1 MLAKPSR
8 LDRDVAK
15 WQRRVTSASEKRTRE
30 REAAQAWRV
39 LSLRVEARDK
49 GCCRVCGCQTT
60 RAGTGD
66 PRLWGAA
73 HHVIY
78 RSLGGQDVESNL
90 VWLCRRCHED
100 IHAHRIAIEGTADS
114 FIARNNT

>member
-15 WQRRVTSASEKRTRE
+15 WERRVTSASEKRKRE
-30 REAAQAWRV
+30 RAEAQAWRV

-49 GCCRVCGCQTT
+49 GCCRVCTCQTT
-60 RAGTGD
+60 AFGKGD

-73 HHVIY
+73 HHIVY
-78 RSLGGQDVESNL
+78 SSAGGPDEMSNL
-90 VWLCRRCHED
+90 IWLCRRCHDAE
-100 IHAHRIAIEGTADS
+100 HRHELSITGTADALV
-114 FIARNNT
+114 ILRPR